1 MCGGINALIA
11 QGIKELKGHVTLRLV
26 YHGCE
31 NLARMSELKLLLLPK
46 YLKWNPPKRLQ
57 LLDSPRAQLLLP
69 QTEKN
74 RA

>member
-11 QGIKELKGHVTLRLV
+11 HGIKELKGHVTLRLV

-46 YLKWNPPKRLQ
+46 YLK
-57 LLDSPRAQLLLP
+57 
-69 QTEKN
+69 
-74 RA
+74 